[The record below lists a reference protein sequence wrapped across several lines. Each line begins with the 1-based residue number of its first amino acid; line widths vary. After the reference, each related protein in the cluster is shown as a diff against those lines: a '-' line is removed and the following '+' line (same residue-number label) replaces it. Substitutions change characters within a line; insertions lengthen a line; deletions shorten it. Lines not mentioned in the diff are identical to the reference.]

1 MIPELINSLCK
12 NVLPT
17 IAAPV
22 LVSFVTSFF
31 ITKWNN
37 KHYLR
42 NHSAEI
48 DQDLLNQAPSIR
60 KESYGQFQQRT
71 EEISYWANI
80 DVSGSGSEDP
90 PTRHTNECC
99 FFQWVN
105 SQEILKRSRQW
116 VAITILNTSNL
127 GLQITSISTHEC
139 KNIPISNSIGSLIDP
154 CCTVTYLFTYRDA
167 PLEIHA
173 KFDTRD
179 ISYVI
184 PAISGFCRPEFWT
197 RQPD

>member
-1 MIPELINSLCK
+1 MT
-12 NVLPT
+12 VAT
-17 IAAPV
+17 IA
-22 LVSFVTSFF
+22 VSIIVSIATNAL
-31 ITKWNN
+31 ITKFHI
-37 KHYLR
+37 KKYLHNR
-42 NHSAEI
+42 ATEI

-80 DVSGSGSEDP
+80 DVSGSGSEDA

-116 VAITILNTSNL
+116 VTITILNTSNL

-154 CCTVTYLFTYRDA
+154 CCTVTYLFTYRDS

-173 KFDTRD
+173 KFKTKNLLY
-179 ISYVI
+179 SI
-184 PAISGFCRPEFWT
+184 PVTSGYCIPEFSK
-197 RQPD
+197 RQPY